1 MQRKTKPKKTYAA
14 YENKKEKTPRKTV
27 SRNNQKV
34 AMRLEYL
41 KW

>member
-1 MQRKTKPKKTYAA
+1 MQRKTKPKKT